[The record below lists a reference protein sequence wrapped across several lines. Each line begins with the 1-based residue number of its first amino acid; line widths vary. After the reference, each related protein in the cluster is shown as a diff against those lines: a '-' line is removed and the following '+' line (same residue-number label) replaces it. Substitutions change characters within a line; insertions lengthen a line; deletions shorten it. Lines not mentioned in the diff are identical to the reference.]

1 MNKWVFRVLYALLI
15 GFIAFFIML
24 MASGC
29 EILKT
34 RKEVRNDSTNVKKTE
49 VVRTDSS
56 SSGSVKTENTKTK
69 EDYEWFRL
77 ILQGMPR
84 DTSVS
89 ITNVYPQPGG
99 TIIYE
104 GGKGSRQEDKSV
116 QDSSWKMELMRF
128 NAMMFDSLNRKME
141 TIAVSKHSET
151 KGVGLGLTILI
162 ILGAQI
168 LFKVLGWKLGHFKII
183 NTKTEKS

>member
-15 GFIAFFIML
+15 GFIAFFVML

-49 VVRTDSS
+49 VVKTDSS

-128 NAMMFDSLNRKME
+128 NVQMFDSLNRKME
-141 TIAVSKHSET
+141 EIAVKKQSET
-151 KGVGLGLTILI
+151 KGLGAISIILI
-162 ILGAQI
+162 ILASQI
-168 LFKVLGWKLGHFKII
+168 LLKLLGGPLGRHKINI
-183 NTKTEKS
+183 TKTEKS